1 VSPEEILD
9 DPAFDKY
16 YFVYPHYK
24 QALMMPEKNGFGLKR
39 IESYLKQMVSFLDF
53 CNFLTKN

>member
-1 VSPEEILD
+1 
-9 DPAFDKY
+9 
-16 YFVYPHYK
+16 
-24 QALMMPEKNGFGLKR
+24 MMPEKNGFGLKR